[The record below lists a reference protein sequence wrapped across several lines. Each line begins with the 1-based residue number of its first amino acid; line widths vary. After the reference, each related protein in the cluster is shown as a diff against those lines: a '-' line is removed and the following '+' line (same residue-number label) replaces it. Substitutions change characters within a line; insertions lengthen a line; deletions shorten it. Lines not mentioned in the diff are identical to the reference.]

1 MLLNLCGRSRFII
14 PLIVWTA
21 GCKSQ
26 NEVAASLRYMFNYF
40 RITTST
46 SEEELEE
53 DLDDDDENLIQISIT
68 EIAILVLFI
77 IL

>member
-1 MLLNLCGRSRFII
+1 M
-14 PLIVWTA
+14 WTA
-21 GCKSQ
+21 GSKSQ
-26 NEVAASLRYMFNYF
+26 NEVAAILRYMFNYVI
-40 RITTST
+40 RITTGT

-53 DLDDDDENLIQISIT
+53 DLDDDDENLTQISIT